1 MGPKALYSLL
11 AVPSDASENDIRN
24 SFMSL
29 VLCLHPDKQPKRPH
43 GEEEKE
49 EFPVTT
55 SDLFNEIER
64 YVLVPL
70 LWPFGLC
77 LILCIS
83 PVERVSGV

>member
-1 MGPKALYSLL
+1 MVAMEPNALYSLL

-43 GEEEKE
+43 DEEEN
-49 EFPVTT
+49 EFTVTT

-64 YVLVPL
+64 YVRMPL
-70 LWPFGLC
+70 LFGVWGC
-77 LILCIS
+77 D
-83 PVERVSGV
+83 